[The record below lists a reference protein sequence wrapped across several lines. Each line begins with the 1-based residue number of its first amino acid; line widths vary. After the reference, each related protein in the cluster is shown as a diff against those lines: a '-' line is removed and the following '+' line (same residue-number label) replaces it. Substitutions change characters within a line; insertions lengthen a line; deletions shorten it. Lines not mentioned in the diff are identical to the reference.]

1 MNINL
6 QSSKAQDRT
15 LNVWFQKLQ
24 NGEIKLP
31 RFQRHQAWD
40 KRRITSLLE
49 TITYNLPL
57 GITLLLEVDEEKF
70 ISRYLETAPQTGV
83 KVNEH
88 LLDGQQRLTSLWRSM
103 HNNYE
108 NETFFIYI
116 PEFDHEDDGINNENM
131 MTYCQGRWFNKNKK
145 YPLWADSPSACF
157 KKGLI
162 PMNLLKPTDIRSEI
176 DNWINDAVANLEPK
190 DNQDSE
196 FINKYKKF
204 NEAKTKLDKTITQL
218 REIINH
224 YNLPFLA
231 LPSNTPKDIA
241 LRVFI
246 NMNTNTKPLSLYDV
260 IVAEIESVKGVS
272 LHDLQ
277 NSLNEK
283 HPKIAGYFKL
293 EQLILATSALL
304 QDKVPNNS
312 GMLEM
317 SKELMVENWNYLE
330 DGLNKMTDFLANE
343 GVYSRQILPTN
354 AVLAVVAAL
363 YKYIPESL
371 DDRGKA
377 EILLKKYIWSAFFTD
392 RYENSAASRAFKD
405 FVNLKNIIL
414 KSSKEDG
421 SFYRED
427 DVPALNRDLHAISDI
442 DFLSKT
448 GWPKGENIR
457 ARAIMCVASKLGSY
471 DFSDGHKLTQD
482 NLENR
487 DYHHIFPKAIL
498 NELDINPNL
507 ALNCAIITSSTNK
520 SLGAKAPLNYIKER
534 YNIFDEETINVRLQS
549 HLIPTRRLTEI
560 EEYKDSDGNY
570 LTKQFEM
577 FIKERAALIK
587 EAAEQLCMGK
597 QITTASIF
605 SKNTE
610 ISLERRELDEEV
622 SKIELATR
630 KLIVDRLPGIHH
642 NGITYI
648 NNKIVESA
656 TNKYES
662 FLRKNPGELKEDPVS
677 LRMILNYLTLS
688 EYKDIIIGK
697 SNWSFFQ
704 DVFETHG
711 NVLNRYT
718 QLGTMRDK
726 LRHDNVLT
734 KVERLDGE
742 ASIDWFNKCL
752 IEYIN

>member
-116 PEFDHEDDGINNENM
+116 PEFDNEDDGINNENM
-131 MTYCQGRWFNKNKK
+131 MTYCQGRWFKKNKK

-176 DNWINDAVANLEPK
+176 DNWINEAVANLEPK
-190 DNQDSE
+190 DNQDLD
-196 FINKYKKF
+196 FIDKYKKF
-204 NEAKTKLDKTITQL
+204 NEAKNKLDKTITQL

-277 NSLNEK
+277 NTLNEK

-304 QDKVPNNS
+304 QDKTPNNS

-414 KSSKEDG
+414 KNSKDDG
-421 SFYRED
+421 SFYKED

-471 DFSDGHKLTQD
+471 DFSDGH
-482 NLENR
+482 N
-487 DYHHIFPKAIL
+487 
-498 NELDINPNL
+498 
-507 ALNCAIITSSTNK
+507 
-520 SLGAKAPLNYIKER
+520 
-534 YNIFDEETINVRLQS
+534 
-549 HLIPTRRLTEI
+549 
-560 EEYKDSDGNY
+560 
-570 LTKQFEM
+570 
-577 FIKERAALIK
+577 
-587 EAAEQLCMGK
+587 
-597 QITTASIF
+597 
-605 SKNTE
+605 
-610 ISLERRELDEEV
+610 
-622 SKIELATR
+622 
-630 KLIVDRLPGIHH
+630 
-642 NGITYI
+642 
-648 NNKIVESA
+648 
-656 TNKYES
+656 
-662 FLRKNPGELKEDPVS
+662 
-677 LRMILNYLTLS
+677 
-688 EYKDIIIGK
+688 
-697 SNWSFFQ
+697 
-704 DVFETHG
+704 
-711 NVLNRYT
+711 
-718 QLGTMRDK
+718 
-726 LRHDNVLT
+726 
-734 KVERLDGE
+734 
-742 ASIDWFNKCL
+742 
-752 IEYIN
+752 

>member
-414 KSSKEDG
+414 KLSKEDG

-570 LTKQFEM
+570 LTKQYEM

-587 EAAEQLCMGK
+587 EAAEQLCAGK
-597 QITTASIF
+597 QITTASIL
-605 SKNTE
+605 SQNTE

>member
-31 RFQRHQAWD
+31 RFQRYQAWD

-116 PEFDHEDDGINNENM
+116 PEFDNEDDGINNEHM
-131 MTYCQGRWFNKNKK
+131 MTYCQGRWYKKNKK

-176 DNWINDAVANLEPK
+176 DNWINEAVANLEPK
-190 DNQDSE
+190 DNEDLD
-196 FINKYKKF
+196 FIDKYKKF
-204 NEAKTKLDKTITQL
+204 NEAKNKLDKTITKL

-277 NSLNEK
+277 NTLNEK

-304 QDKVPNNS
+304 QDKTPNNS

-354 AVLAVVAAL
+354 AVLAVIAAL

-414 KSSKEDG
+414 KNSKDDG
-421 SFYRED
+421 SFYKED

-471 DFSDGHKLTQD
+471 DFSDGHKLTQE

-534 YNIFDEETINVRLQS
+534 YNVFDEETINTRLQS

-570 LTKQFEM
+570 LKKQFEM

-642 NGITYI
+642 NGITFI

-697 SNWSFFQ
+697 SNWGFFQ

>member
-570 LTKQFEM
+570 LTKQYEM

-587 EAAEQLCMGK
+587 EAAEQLCAGK
-597 QITTASIF
+597 QITTASIL
-605 SKNTE
+605 SQNTE

-726 LRHDNVLT
+726 LRHDNILT

>member
-31 RFQRHQAWD
+31 RFQRYQAWD

-116 PEFDHEDDGINNENM
+116 PEFDNEDDGINNEHM
-131 MTYCQGRWFNKNKK
+131 MTYCQGRWYKKNKK

-176 DNWINDAVANLEPK
+176 DNWINEAVANLEPK
-190 DNQDSE
+190 DKQDLDVLE
-196 FINKYKKF
+196 KYKKF

-317 SKELMVENWNYLE
+317 SKELMVENRNYLE

-343 GVYSRQILPTN
+343 GVYNRQILPTN
-354 AVLAVVAAL
+354 AVLAVIAAL

-414 KSSKEDG
+414 KNSKDDG

-427 DVPALNRDLHAISDI
+427 DVPALNRNLHAISDI

-534 YNIFDEETINVRLQS
+534 YNIFDEETINTRLQS

-570 LTKQFEM
+570 VKKQFEM

-662 FLRKNPGELKEDPVS
+662 FLRKNPGELNEDPVS

-697 SNWSFFQ
+697 SNWGFFQ

-726 LRHDNVLT
+726 LRHDNILT

>member
-70 ISRYLETAPQTGV
+70 ISRYLETAPKTGV

-354 AVLAVVAAL
+354 AVLAVIAAL

-414 KSSKEDG
+414 KLLKEDG

-570 LTKQFEM
+570 LTKQYEM

-587 EAAEQLCMGK
+587 EAAEQLCAGK
-597 QITTASIF
+597 QITTASIL
-605 SKNTE
+605 SQNTE

-642 NGITYI
+642 NGITYV

-662 FLRKNPGELKEDPVS
+662 FLRKNPGELKEDPIS

-697 SNWSFFQ
+697 SNWVFFQ

-726 LRHDNVLT
+726 LRHDNILT

>member
-1 MNINL
+1 MNINQ

-15 LNVWFQKLQ
+15 LSVWFQKLQ

-31 RFQRHQAWD
+31 RFQRFQAWD
-40 KRRITSLLE
+40 KKRITSLLE

-70 ISRYLETAPQTGV
+70 ISRYLATAPETGV

-108 NETFFIYI
+108 TETFFIYL
-116 PEFDHEDDGINNENM
+116 PEFDKEDDGISNENM
-131 MTYCQGRWFNKNKK
+131 MTYCQGRWFKKEKK

-162 PMNLLKPTDIRSEI
+162 PINLLRPADIRSEI
-176 DNWINDAVANLEPK
+176 DAWINAAVTNLEPK
-190 DNQDSE
+190 DKQDPE
-196 FINKYKKF
+196 FVEKFISF
-204 NEAKTKLDKTITQL
+204 NETKTRLDKTITQL
-218 REIINH
+218 REIISH

-231 LPSNTPKDIA
+231 LPTSTPKDIA

-277 NSLNEK
+277 HKLNEDY
-283 HPKIAGYFKL
+283 PKIAGYFQI

-304 QDKVPNNS
+304 QDKIPNNA

-317 SKELMVENWNYLE
+317 SKEKVVENWSLLE
-330 DGLNKMTDFLANE
+330 GGLHKMTIFLAHE
-343 GVYSRQILPTN
+343 GVYNKQILPTN

-363 YKYIPESL
+363 YKYIPETL

-377 EILLKKYIWSAFFTD
+377 EILLKKYVWSAFFTD

-405 FVNLKNIIL
+405 FTNLKNIIL
-414 KSSKEDG
+414 KKHKENG
-421 SFYRED
+421 LPYHEE
-427 DVPALNRDLHAISDI
+427 DVPVLNRELYAISDI
-442 DFLSKT
+442 DFLSRT
-448 GWPKGENIR
+448 GWPKRENIR
-457 ARAIMCVASKLGSY
+457 ARAIMCVASKLGSH
-471 DFSDGHKLTQD
+471 DFSDGHKLTLD
-482 NLENR
+482 NLANR

-520 SLGAKAPLNYIKER
+520 SLGAKAPLQYIKEK
-534 YNIFDEETINVRLQS
+534 YNVFDEETIKFRLQS
-549 HLIPTRRLTEI
+549 HLIPTDRLTEI
-560 EEYKDSDGNY
+560 EEYKDADGNY
-570 LTKQFEM
+570 LKRQFEI

-587 EAAEQLCMGK
+587 EAAEQLCDGK
-597 QITTASIF
+597 QITIASIL

-610 ISLERRELDEEV
+610 VSLERRELDEEV

-630 KLIVDRLPGIHH
+630 KLIADRLPGVHQ
-642 NGITYI
+642 NGIIHI
-648 NNKIVESA
+648 NPKIVESA
-656 TNKYES
+656 TRKYES
-662 FLRKNPGELKEDPVS
+662 FLRKNPGEEREEPLS
-677 LRMILNYLTLS
+677 LRMILNNLTLS
-688 EYKDIIIGK
+688 EYKDILITG
-697 SNWSFFQ
+697 SNWSFFEE
-704 DVFETHG
+704 VYGTKG

-718 QLGTMRDK
+718 QLGTMRNK
-726 LRHDNVLT
+726 LRHDNILT
-734 KVERLDGE
+734 IVERKDGE
-742 ASIDWFNKCL
+742 AAIEWFNKCM
-752 IEYIN
+752 IDYIN

>member
-726 LRHDNVLT
+726 LRHDNILT

>member
-176 DNWINDAVANLEPK
+176 DNWINEAVANLEPK
-190 DNQDSE
+190 DNQDLD
-196 FINKYKKF
+196 FIDKYKKF
-204 NEAKTKLDKTITQL
+204 NEAKNKLDKTITQL

-570 LTKQFEM
+570 LTKQYEM

-587 EAAEQLCMGK
+587 EAAEQLCAGK
-597 QITTASIF
+597 QITTASIL
-605 SKNTE
+605 SQNTE

-726 LRHDNVLT
+726 LRHDNILT

>member
-570 LTKQFEM
+570 LTKQYEM

-587 EAAEQLCMGK
+587 EAAEQLCAGK
-597 QITTASIF
+597 QITTASIL
-605 SKNTE
+605 SQNTE

>member
-570 LTKQFEM
+570 LTKQYEM

-587 EAAEQLCMGK
+587 EAAEQLCAGK
-597 QITTASIF
+597 QITTASIL
-605 SKNTE
+605 SQNTE

-642 NGITYI
+642 NGITYV

-662 FLRKNPGELKEDPVS
+662 FLRKNPGELKEDPIS

-697 SNWSFFQ
+697 SNWGFFQ

-726 LRHDNVLT
+726 LRHDNILT

>member
-457 ARAIMCVASKLGSY
+457 ARAIICVASKLGSY
-471 DFSDGHKLTQD
+471 DFSDGHKLTQ
-482 NLENR
+482 
-487 DYHHIFPKAIL
+487 
-498 NELDINPNL
+498 
-507 ALNCAIITSSTNK
+507 
-520 SLGAKAPLNYIKER
+520 
-534 YNIFDEETINVRLQS
+534 
-549 HLIPTRRLTEI
+549 
-560 EEYKDSDGNY
+560 
-570 LTKQFEM
+570 
-577 FIKERAALIK
+577 
-587 EAAEQLCMGK
+587 
-597 QITTASIF
+597 
-605 SKNTE
+605 
-610 ISLERRELDEEV
+610 
-622 SKIELATR
+622 
-630 KLIVDRLPGIHH
+630 
-642 NGITYI
+642 
-648 NNKIVESA
+648 
-656 TNKYES
+656 
-662 FLRKNPGELKEDPVS
+662 
-677 LRMILNYLTLS
+677 
-688 EYKDIIIGK
+688 
-697 SNWSFFQ
+697 
-704 DVFETHG
+704 
-711 NVLNRYT
+711 
-718 QLGTMRDK
+718 
-726 LRHDNVLT
+726 
-734 KVERLDGE
+734 
-742 ASIDWFNKCL
+742 
-752 IEYIN
+752 

>member
-70 ISRYLETAPQTGV
+70 ISRYLETAPKTGV

-131 MTYCQGRWFNKNKK
+131 MTYCQGRWFKKNKK

-176 DNWINDAVANLEPK
+176 DNWINEAVANLEPK
-190 DNQDSE
+190 DNQDLD
-196 FINKYKKF
+196 FIDKYKKF
-204 NEAKTKLDKTITQL
+204 NEAKNKLDKTITQL

-260 IVAEIESVKGVS
+260 IVAEIESVKEVS

-317 SKELMVENWNYLE
+317 SKELVVENWNYLE

-414 KSSKEDG
+414 KSLREDG

-534 YNIFDEETINVRLQS
+534 YNIFDEETVNIRLQS

-570 LTKQFEM
+570 LKKQFEM

-630 KLIVDRLPGIHH
+630 KLIADRLPGIHH
-642 NGITYI
+642 NGITYV

-662 FLRKNPGELKEDPVS
+662 FLRKNPGELKEDPFS

-688 EYKDIIIGK
+688 EYKDIIIVK

-718 QLGTMRDK
+718 QLGTMRNK

>member
-131 MTYCQGRWFNKNKK
+131 MTYCQGRWFKKNKK

-176 DNWINDAVANLEPK
+176 DNWINEAVANLEPK

-277 NSLNEK
+277 NSLNEN

-570 LTKQFEM
+570 LKKQFEM

-642 NGITYI
+642 NGITYV

-662 FLRKNPGELKEDPVS
+662 FLRKNPGEIKEDPVS

-697 SNWSFFQ
+697 SNWNFFQ

-718 QLGTMRDK
+718 QLGTMRNK

>member
-421 SFYRED
+421 SFYREE

-570 LTKQFEM
+570 LTKQYEM

-587 EAAEQLCMGK
+587 EAAEQLCAGK
-597 QITTASIF
+597 QITTASIL
-605 SKNTE
+605 SQNTE

-642 NGITYI
+642 NGITYV

-662 FLRKNPGELKEDPVS
+662 FLRKNPGELKEDPIS

-697 SNWSFFQ
+697 SNWGFFQ

-726 LRHDNVLT
+726 LRHDNILT

>member
-570 LTKQFEM
+570 LTKQYEM

-587 EAAEQLCMGK
+587 EAAEQLCAGK
-597 QITTASIF
+597 QITTASIL
-605 SKNTE
+605 SQNTE

-697 SNWSFFQ
+697 SNWGFFQ